1 MDRTN
6 LVFPGTLANAVN
18 ASFHTT
24 FDPTVSFFWSEI
36 PNASAS
42 RALRFLT
49 SQSLLHVGFCLLAEQ
64 GTMERKFPQGQASVT
79 VARQDSV
86 SGQAAGA

>member
-6 LVFPGTLANAVN
+6 LVFPGTRAKAVN
-18 ASFHTT
+18 SSPHTILDET
-24 FDPTVSFFWSEI
+24 GSRCCSAI

-49 SQSLLHVGFCLLAEQ
+49 AQSALHVGFCLLAEQ
-64 GTMERKFPQGQASVT
+64 GTMDRKFPQGQTSVT
-79 VARQDSV
+79 VARQGSV
-86 SGQAAGA
+86 SEQVAGA